1 MNQYIASGLS
11 RKDIRDY
18 VKQIKRVTGMGSL
31 LYINIIPVL
40 ENVLTIF
47 IPELQIEIVPE
58 YEMLGKYAETFPSQ
72 NLIRIR
78 QDVYKKACEGSVRD
92 RFTIA
97 HEIGHLLL
105 HDDDAIALCR
115 SDSEVAIP
123 KYADPEWQANV
134 FAGEFLMNADLIK
147 DMSVEQVSSGCGTS
161 MQAAEIQLKYVR

>member
-18 VKQIKRVTGMGSL
+18 VRKIKQVTGTSSV
-31 LYINIIPVL
+31 LYMNVLFFL
-40 ENVLTIF
+40 ENVLPIF
-47 IPELQIEIVPE
+47 IPDLQIDFVEKH
-58 YEMLGKYAETFPSQ
+58 EMFGKYAETFPSQ
-72 NLIRIR
+72 SLIRIR
-78 QDVYKKACEGSVRD
+78 QDVYIRADEGSERD

-115 SDSEVAIP
+115 SDREVAIP
-123 KYADPEWQANV
+123 KYADPEWQANA

-147 DMSVEQVSSGCGTS
+147 GMSAEEISSACGSS
-161 MQAAEIQLKYVR
+161 MQAAEIQLKYVC